1 MALINADIR
10 QSNEALVKCLTSQD
24 GAVKKEAAVSAP
36 DSADNASPFPPVSFI
51 L

>member
-24 GAVKKEAAVSAP
+24 GAVKKKLP
-36 DSADNASPFPPVSFI
+36 IWLLIIFG
-51 L
+51 